1 MNDQLTLDLARDL
14 GHSAAQACAD
24 KADRLAPGWIESA
37 IDALRRFASHQA
49 GAFTVEMARDVIAEE
64 LPEPHDK
71 RAWGVVTR
79 MAVKRAFIA
88 RVPGAWAPAASS
100 HASPKPMYRRG
111 SAA

>member
-1 MNDQLTLDLARDL
+1 MTQLQLELARDL
-14 GHSAAQACAD
+14 GRSAAEACAE
-24 KADRLAPGWIESA
+24 KADCLAPGWIEAA
-37 IDALRRFASHQA
+37 IGALRRFAARQA

-64 LPEPHDK
+64 IAEPHDK